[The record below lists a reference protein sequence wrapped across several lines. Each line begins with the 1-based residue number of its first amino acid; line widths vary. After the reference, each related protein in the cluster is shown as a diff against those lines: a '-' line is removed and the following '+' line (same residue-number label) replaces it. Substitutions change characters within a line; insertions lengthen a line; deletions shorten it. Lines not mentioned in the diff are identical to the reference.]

1 MLTFKYAKPI
11 LNKKIEDTKKILAEI
26 VPSPFFIE
34 RELRDSNIVESE
46 VARIRVVQSFYERRG
61 YTQMSTDLLTYMTY
75 CNSNKLM
82 NLISLIAIKLNFN
95 SNKIVLKGSSEDI
108 KNIISDESN
117 LHKYIIELEKQNI
130 IRRTTKKNVYVINHE
145 MIFKG
150 SYSDFIKTYL
160 DTYKTTGVMLDSNG
174 KVILDN
180 TIDYAKQ

>member
-1 MLTFKYAKPI
+1 MSTFKYAKPI
-11 LNKKIEDTKKILAEI
+11 INKKIEDTKIILAKI

-46 VARIRVVQSFYERRG
+46 AARIRVVQSFYERHG
-61 YTQMSTDLLTYMTY
+61 YAQMSIDLLTYMSH

-117 LHKYIIELEKQNI
+117 PHKYIIELEKQNI
-130 IRRTTKKNVYVINHE
+130 IRRTTKNNVYVVNHE

>member
-1 MLTFKYAKPI
+1 MLTFKYAKSI

-34 RELRDSNIVESE
+34 RELIDSNIIESE
-46 VARIRVVQSFYERRG
+46 AARIRVVQSFYERRG
-61 YTQMSTDLLTYMTY
+61 YTQMSTDLLTYMSY

-82 NLISLIAIKLNFN
+82 NLICLIAIKLNFN
-95 SNKIVLKGSSEDI
+95 SNKIVLKSSSEDV
-108 KNIISDESN
+108 KNIISNDSN
-117 LHKYIIELEKQNI
+117 YYRYIAELEKQNI
-130 IRRTTKKNVYVINHE
+130 IRRTTKKNIYVVNHE

-160 DTYKTTGVMLDSNG
+160 DTYKTTEAMLDSNG

>member
-1 MLTFKYAKPI
+1 MPTFKYAKSI

-46 VARIRVVQSFYERRG
+46 AARIRVVQSFYERRG

-95 SNKIVLKGSSEDI
+95 SNKIILKGSSEDI

-130 IRRTTKKNVYVINHE
+130 IRRTTKKNVYVVNHE

>member
-1 MLTFKYAKPI
+1 MPTFKYAKPI
-11 LNKKIEDTKKILAEI
+11 INKNIEDTKIILAKI

-34 RELRDSNIVESE
+34 RELKDSNIVKSE
-46 VARIRVVQSFYERRG
+46 ASRIRVVQSFYERYG
-61 YTQMSTDLLTYMTY
+61 YAQMSIDLLNYMIY

-108 KNIISDESN
+108 KRIISDESN
-117 LHKYIIELEKQNI
+117 FHKYIIELEKQNI
-130 IRRTTKKNVYVINHE
+130 IRRTTKKNVYVVNHE

-150 SYSDFIKTYL
+150 SYSDFIETYL
-160 DTYKTTGVMLDSNG
+160 NTYKTTGVMLDSNG

>member
-1 MLTFKYAKPI
+1 MPTFKYAKPI

-46 VARIRVVQSFYERRG
+46 AARIRVVQSFYERRG
-61 YTQMSTDLLTYMTY
+61 YTQMSTDLLTYMSY

-82 NLISLIAIKLNFN
+82 NLICLIAIKLNFN
-95 SNKIVLKGSSEDI
+95 SNKIVLKFSSEDVR
-108 KNIISDESN
+108 NIISNDSN
-117 LHKYIIELEKQNI
+117 YRYIAELEKQNI
-130 IRRTTKKNVYVINHE
+130 IRRTTKKNVYVVNHE

-160 DTYKTTGVMLDSNG
+160 DTYKSTGVMLDSNG

>member
-1 MLTFKYAKPI
+1 MPTFKYAKPI

-46 VARIRVVQSFYERRG
+46 AARIRVVQSFYERHG
-61 YTQMSTDLLTYMTY
+61 YTQMSTDLLTYMSY

-82 NLISLIAIKLNFN
+82 NLICLIAIKLNFN
-95 SNKIVLKGSSEDI
+95 SNKIVLKFSSEDVR
-108 KNIISDESN
+108 NIISNDSN
-117 LHKYIIELEKQNI
+117 YYRYIAELEKQNI
-130 IRRTTKKNVYVINHE
+130 IRRTTKKNVYVVNHE

>member
-1 MLTFKYAKPI
+1 MPTFKYAKPI
-11 LNKKIEDTKKILAEI
+11 LNKKIEDPKKILAEI

-46 VARIRVVQSFYERRG
+46 AARIRIVQSFYERRG
-61 YTQMSTDLLTYMTY
+61 YTQMSTELLTYMSY

-82 NLISLIAIKLNFN
+82 NLICLIAIKLNFN
-95 SNKIVLKGSSEDI
+95 SNKIVLKFSSEDVR
-108 KNIISDESN
+108 NIISNDSN
-117 LHKYIIELEKQNI
+117 YYRYIAELEKQNI
-130 IRRTTKKNVYVINHE
+130 IRRTTKKNVYVVNHE

-180 TIDYAKQ
+180 NIDYAKQ

>member
-1 MLTFKYAKPI
+1 MPTFKYAKPI
-11 LNKKIEDTKKILAEI
+11 INKKIEDTKIILAKI

-46 VARIRVVQSFYERRG
+46 AARIRVVQSFYERHG
-61 YTQMSTDLLTYMTY
+61 YAQMSIDLLTYMIH

-82 NLISLIAIKLNFN
+82 NLIFLIAIKLNFN

-108 KNIISDESN
+108 KSIISDESN

-130 IRRTTKKNVYVINHE
+130 IRRTTKNNVYVVNHE

>member
-1 MLTFKYAKPI
+1 
-11 LNKKIEDTKKILAEI
+11 
-26 VPSPFFIE
+26 
-34 RELRDSNIVESE
+34 
-46 VARIRVVQSFYERRG
+46 
-61 YTQMSTDLLTYMTY
+61 
-75 CNSNKLM
+75 M

-95 SNKIVLKGSSEDI
+95 SNKIVLKSSSEDV
-108 KNIISDESN
+108 KNIISNDSN
-117 LHKYIIELEKQNI
+117 YYRYIAELEKQNI
-130 IRRTTKKNVYVINHE
+130 IRRTTKKNVYVVNHE